1 MTFVALDDKQ
11 ECFGYYTRGN
21 LVFDSNLPENLNK
34 TWRYMP
40 FLHTGKTEYAQLYCN
55 GKSLDEVCPEHVQP
69 EWERLSNKM
78 KAYIRSFSEA
88 KINLNEVCFYDLV
101 PEQFLKEFFDA
112 KCRIIDH
119 VFDTFPKPPDYAFRL
134 GLEVLL
140 GDIRDRRVKLD
151 LTEIKKRLVETRVR
165 NFVKKL
171 DKTAPYVYYDQFG
184 TRTGRLTTTKNTL
197 PILTMDRDF
206 RGVFEPTNGWY
217 VELDYNAA
225 ELRTLLA
232 LSGLEQPDR
241 DIHEW
246 NKEQLGASSREQ
258 IKQDFF
264 AWLYGSQKV
273 DGSKFSEFYKTEK
286 VKNRY
291 WDGEKVT
298 NRFGREMLAD
308 DHRALNY
315 IIQSTTSD
323 LVLRQ
328 TLKVYDLLKE
338 MKSHI
343 AFIIHDSIIIDLDI
357 EEKDKISEITRLFSD
372 TIFGKFKT
380 NVRVGKRLNK
390 MKEVVI

>member
-21 LVFDSNLPENLNK
+21 LVFDSALPENLNK

-40 FLHTGKTEYAQLYCN
+40 FLHADETEYAQLYCG
-55 GKSLDEVCPEHVQP
+55 GKTLDEVCPEHIQS
-69 EWERLSNKM
+69 EWSHLSEKM
-78 KAYIRSFSEA
+78 MAYIRSFREA
-88 KINLNEVCFYDLV
+88 KIKLDEVCFYELV
-101 PEQFLKEFFDA
+101 PQQFLKEFFDA

-119 VFDTFPKPPDYAFRL
+119 VFDTYPKPPDYAFRL

-140 GDIRDRRVKLD
+140 GEIKERRVKLD
-151 LTEIKKRLVETRVR
+151 LAGIKKRLIEARVR
-165 NFVKKL
+165 TFLKKL

-206 RGVFEPTNGWY
+206 RGIFEPTNGWY

-232 LSGLEQPDR
+232 LSGLEQPDT

-273 DGSKFSEFYKTEK
+273 DGSKFGEFYKTDK
-286 VKNRY
+286 VKKRY

-298 NRFGREMLAD
+298 NRFGREMIAD

-328 TLKVYDLLKE
+328 TLKVHEMLKD
-338 MKSHI
+338 MNSHI
-343 AFIIHDSIIIDLDI
+343 AFIIHDSIVIDLDI
-357 EEKDKISEITRLFSD
+357 EEKDKIKQIVKTFSD
-372 TIFGKFKT
+372 TIFGEFKT
-380 NVRVGKRLNK
+380 NLRAGKRLNN
-390 MKEVVI
+390 MKEISL